1 MFYSKNLPTWERLV
15 RVLAAV
21 AMGSCAAHYWGTPFG
36 YVWAASGIIMALT
49 SVVGSARCAPW
60 PVEGLR
66 PRTRCSNRTWDE
78 LG

>member
-1 MFYSKNLPTWERLV
+1 MFYSKNLPAWERLV

-21 AMGSCAAHYWGTPFG
+21 AMGACAARYWGTPAG

-49 SVVGSARCAPW
+49 SVVGFCPICALA
-60 PVEGLR
+60 GRRIAAKNKMLKQ
-66 PRTRCSNRTWDE
+66 N